1 MWDAIESTED
11 DVVRAIHEIR
21 SGLDPVSYLS
31 SIGWNVFPWQDAVLS
46 DPSTRIC
53 IDGARQGGK
62 STIMSAVTC
71 HHAKYYP
78 GSLSVI
84 LAPTLMQAGEDMM
97 KIKAFIAC
105 DRRYPK
111 LVRSG
116 AQEIQL
122 LNGARI
128 LVLTASDDAARG
140 FSNPD
145 IILFD
150 EASRIPDEVFEAVRP
165 MITDN
170 PYARIYEISTPN
182 GKQGFFYD
190 HFSSPR
196 WSRYL
201 VRAPWIAVSGA
212 YGPELV
218 AIDEKTARK
227 TLKSN
232 LPPGAKADDIKLFF
246 SPRHYTEEEQT
257 EALEQMHIR
266 KYLQEYGCEFVDAED
281 QVFSQQLIEEMFSSY
296 TDDTYAEPDILQGET
311 YADPDPEFMSEY
323 DQAALPERLRRR
335 KA

>member
-1 MWDAIESTED
+1 MS
-11 DVVRAIHEIR
+11 IR
-21 SGLDPVSYLS
+21 EATMAKDIIYGMDMSRYLR
-31 SIGWNVFPWQDAVLS
+31 SIGWDVFPWQEAVLS

-71 HHAKYYP
+71 HHAKYFP

-84 LAPTLMQAGEDMM
+84 LAPTLMQAGEDMQ
-97 KIKAFIAC
+97 KIKAFIAM
-105 DRRYPK
+105 DRDYPR

-116 AQEIQL
+116 AQEIATER
-122 LNGARI
+122 GARI

-150 EASRIPDEVFEAVRP
+150 EASRITDDVFEAVRP

-170 PYARIYEISTPN
+170 PKARIYEISTPN

-201 VRAPWIAVSGA
+201 VRAPWIAVSGMR
-212 YGPELV
+212 GPELV
-218 AIDEKTARK
+218 AISEEDARR
-227 TLKSN
+227 TLRSN
-232 LPPGAKADDIKLFF
+232 LPPQAKSGEIKLFF
-246 SPRHYTEEEQT
+246 SPRHYTEAEQS

-281 QVFSQQLIEEMFSSY
+281 QVFSQSLIEEMFS
-296 TDDTYAEPDILQGET
+296 TEVDDPFEEPDLLPGEHYAE
-311 YADPDPEFMSEY
+311 PDPEFMDEY
-323 DQAALPERLRRR
+323 GDSLPERFRIRR
-335 KA
+335 A

>member
-1 MWDAIESTED
+1 MNAADLSMLRDITY
-11 DVVRAIHEIR
+11 
-21 SGLDPVSYLS
+21 GCDPVRYLRS
-31 SIGWNVFPWQDAVLS
+31 LGWDVFPWQEAVLS

-62 STIMSAVTC
+62 STILSAVTC

-84 LAPTLMQAGEDMM
+84 LAPTLMQANEDMV
-97 KIKAFIAC
+97 KIKSFIAR
-105 DRRYPK
+105 DRQYPQ
-111 LVRSG
+111 LTRSG
-116 AQEIQL
+116 AQEIATDR
-122 LNGARI
+122 GARI

-150 EASRIPDEVFEAVRP
+150 EASRIPDDVFEAVRP

-170 PYARIYEISTPN
+170 PKAHIYEISTPN
-182 GKQGFFYD
+182 GKKGFFYD

-201 VRAPWIAVSGA
+201 VRAPWIAVETPL
-212 YGPELV
+212 GPQLAPITEEAAKDTL
-218 AIDEKTARK
+218 RK
-227 TLKSN
+227 N
-232 LPPGAKADDIKLFF
+232 LMSSAKAESIKFFF
-246 SPRHYTEEEQT
+246 SPRHYRETDQA

-281 QVFSQQLIEEMFSSY
+281 QVFSQSLIEELFA
-296 TDDTYAEPDILQGET
+296 AEAEGGFEEPSTLFGE
-311 YADPDPEFMSEY
+311 APAMPDPEFVAEY
-323 DQAALPERLRRR
+323 DMGDMPARYREAH
-335 KA
+335 